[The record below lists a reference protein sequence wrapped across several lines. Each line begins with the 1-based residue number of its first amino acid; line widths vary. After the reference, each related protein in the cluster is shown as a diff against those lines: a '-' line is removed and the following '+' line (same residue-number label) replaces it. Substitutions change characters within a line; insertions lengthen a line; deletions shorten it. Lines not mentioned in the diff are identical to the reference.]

1 MWKKASWVAEKLG
14 VCRPTVRRWALQE
27 RFNKTLV
34 NTAGQI
40 EYWSETSDGS
50 DLLKKEEMDLSI
62 SPKTSD
68 SLQKAIEL
76 VQKGIEGSP
85 VDLEQVKKLLEE

>member
-1 MWKKASWVAEKLG
+1 MWKKVGWVAEKLE
-14 VCRPTVRRWALQE
+14 VTRPTVRSWALQG
-27 RFNKTLV
+27 RFNKILK
-34 NTAGQI
+34 NPRGYI
-40 EYWSETSDGS
+40 EYWSETTDGS

>member
-1 MWKKASWVAEKLG
+1 MWKRAGWVAEKLDINR
-14 VCRPTVRRWALQE
+14 VTVKRWAKE
-27 RFNKTLV
+27 NRFNRILV
-34 NTAGQI
+34 TPKGQT
-40 EYWSETSDGS
+40 EYWSETFDGS
-50 DLLKKEEMDLSI
+50 DLLKNQETDLSI